1 MKNICLVRLSAI
13 GDVCNVTAV
22 ARSIKENYPNAK
34 ITWIIGKVESTLVKN
49 IEDIEFIIFDKNKGI
64 REYFNI
70 YKKLKNRRYDV
81 ALLLHA
87 SVRANLISLML
98 SCLLYTSPSPRD

>member
-22 ARSIKENYPNAK
+22 ARSIKENHPNAK

-49 IEDIEFIIFDKNKGI
+49 IEDIE
-64 REYFNI
+64 
-70 YKKLKNRRYDV
+70 L
-81 ALLLHA
+81 
-87 SVRANLISLML
+87 
-98 SCLLYTSPSPRD
+98 

>member
-22 ARSIKENYPNAK
+22 ARSIKENYTNAQ

-49 IEDIEFIIFDKNKGI
+49 IENVQKLPKN
-64 REYFNI
+64 
-70 YKKLKNRRYDV
+70 YKRQNYL
-81 ALLLHA
+81 
-87 SVRANLISLML
+87 
-98 SCLLYTSPSPRD
+98 